1 MDAYRD
7 VIGGT
12 RDFAHGMNGT
22 QEGDPAKAALA
33 IDAALRSDKTPL
45 RLQLG
50 TDAVSSIRAH
60 AEQLLKDLADWEPV
74 ANATRVDAAAASGSL
89 KPQI

>member
-1 MDAYRD
+1 MECTAPRRG
-7 VIGGT
+7 I
-12 RDFAHGMNGT
+12 RRR
-22 QEGDPAKAALA
+22 AALA

-60 AEQLLKDLADWEPV
+60 AEQLLRDLGDWESV